1 MLSNTLLVIA
11 IVAGFVVTN
20 VVILLF
26 VRAEINAVHE
36 EAVRMYRD
44 NKDSVDSQKQDIEL
58 LKYRVR
64 NIVKNPHREEL

>member
-44 NKDSVDSQKQDIEL
+44 NKDSADSQKQDIEL